1 MEGFLIRTPLTLKK
15 EYEGFFCRKILRIL
29 KSMMLEE
36 TSKVVISRKQRRL
49 RALQD
54 ALEKLI
60 L

>member
-29 KSMMLEE
+29 KSMMLE
-36 TSKVVISRKQRRL
+36 VMISRKQRRL